1 VIHYD
6 MYNFCSH
13 SFLAQLALG
22 ATEHVRTDALPT
34 PCMKELVTQ
43 VSVLARP
50 YDTGA
55 QLYVIPEISNDMAN
69 WEALTAYQFGP
80 LTAAGTQIL
89 AQAKTALFQRMDL
102 KIVNGSPAGIAAGAS
117 LRIVSIGRGEDP
129 GTGECGPEEA
139 FLAYLDL
146 VRRGFWATPPP
157 GAGRI
162 IPFWPNDTA
171 FTSDDF
177 TGAWQVLYTPMF
189 PTHEY
194 KKLLVQ
200 VVVESFIGNQGTSS
214 MTPYAITTN
223 TAIENETQEIVPGF
237 STITTATTLP
247 LVETKEVTPLGAM
260 TGIELAF
267 RDTSGLGAQ
276 MASKLSITGLGI
288 R

>member
-1 VIHYD
+1 MHYD
-6 MYNFCSH
+6 MLNFCSH

-55 QLYVIPEISNDMAN
+55 QLYVIPEISNDLAN

-89 AQAKTALFQRMDL
+89 AQPKTGLFQRMDL
-102 KIVNGSPAGIAAGAS
+102 KIVNGSPAALAAGAS
-117 LRIVSIGRGEDP
+117 LRIVSIGRGEDVVAVESP
-129 GTGECGPEEA
+129 REDV

-146 VRRGFWATPPP
+146 VRRGFWAAPPP

-162 IPFWPNDTA
+162 IPFWPDDTA
-171 FTSDDF
+171 FASDDG
-177 TGAWQVLYTPMF
+177 TGAWRIIYTPMF

-200 VVVESFIGNQGTSS
+200 LVVESFIGSALSS
-214 MTPYAITTN
+214 TLGVYPVTTN
-223 TAIENETQEIVPGF
+223 TAFPGEFAELVPGF
-237 STITTATTLP
+237 TT
-247 LVETKEVTPLGAM
+247 VTPGTTFPFGETLEVSTFGAL
-260 TGIELAF
+260 TGFELAF
-267 RDTSGLGAQ
+267 KDTSGAGVK
-276 MASKLSITGLGI
+276 MAAKLSIVGLGI